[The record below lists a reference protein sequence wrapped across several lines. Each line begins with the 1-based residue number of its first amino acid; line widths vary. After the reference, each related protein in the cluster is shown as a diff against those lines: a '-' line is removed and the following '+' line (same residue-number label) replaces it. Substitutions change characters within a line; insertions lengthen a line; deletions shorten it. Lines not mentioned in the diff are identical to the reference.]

1 MNEHVVDKLDI
12 GALAD
17 QGIIRPVYKSD
28 QINLS
33 LLSEDD
39 CWNVMRQMA
48 FRRDEDQSGL
58 EAIGRQI
65 SKKCA
70 GLPLLARSLG
80 YLISQ
85 YKSTEA
91 WEVIRDKKIVLG
103 LKEDINLQD
112 PLERLMMSYYYMPLK
127 IKLCFS
133 YCAVFPKVF
142 DIAIDHLIQQWR
154 ALGYTQP
161 IDGHHCI
168 NYLLGMYFL
177 QISKSSQVSVIIALI
192 PVISWCI
199 MHVA

>member
-17 QGIIRPVYKSD
+17 HGIIRPVCKSD

-65 SKKCA
+65 SKKCS

-91 WEVIRDKKIVLG
+91 
-103 LKEDINLQD
+103 
-112 PLERLMMSYYYMPLK
+112 
-127 IKLCFS
+127 
-133 YCAVFPKVF
+133 
-142 DIAIDHLIQQWR
+142 
-154 ALGYTQP
+154 
-161 IDGHHCI
+161 
-168 NYLLGMYFL
+168 
-177 QISKSSQVSVIIALI
+177 
-192 PVISWCI
+192 
-199 MHVA
+199 